1 MIRGRTSEVVRE
13 CKGRDAVLR
22 RYTCRDA
29 SPNMRVCEG
38 ESEAARLARA
48 ALASD
53 LYLQASGRAF
63 DLCGG
68 HVRRGNIAH
77 IDHCRVA
84 TGRHLHG
91 SRLVS
96 REK

>member
-1 MIRGRTSEVVRE
+1 MIRGRAWEVVRE

-22 RYTCRDA
+22 RDTSRA

-38 ESEAARLARA
+38 ASGAARLARG

-68 HVRRGNIAH
+68 HVRGGNIAH

-84 TGRHLHG
+84 TGWHLHG
-91 SRLVS
+91 SRVVS
-96 REK
+96 RE